1 MSGFK
6 KNGQIKVTQNPDG
19 EIKKLASEEDE
30 EYGVD
35 NLIEDSEKENED
47 VNDQCD

>member
-19 EIKKLASEEDE
+19 EFKKLASEEEE

-35 NLIEDSEKENED
+35 DLVEDSDKENED
-47 VNDQCD
+47 VNE